1 MMRGLGGI
9 TMVFAAAMVA
19 GACSTNILHGI
30 DERSANEATA
40 ALERAGIGAEKLPD
54 EGAAAGSGAA
64 YTIRVAHGDGTRA
77 VDLLRALGLPHD
89 RRRGFAETYGQPS
102 LIPTPSEERA
112 RYVDALAGEIERTL
126 ESADGVISARVHLVL
141 EETDPLAADAKPRN
155 PARAAVLLKARPGTA
170 PFNEADVQKLVA
182 GSVAGL
188 QATSVSVVVT
198 AAADPTATAGA
209 SLAALGPLRITPGT
223 RPLLLGAL
231 VAGLALLA
239 LLATLLLVTARR
251 IAALERAAA
260 GKTSPPQGA
269 APTPRRAAASRCRRT
284 TSRRSRRRRRERR
297 RAAWPSARP
306 RPLRPRRRPST
317 RRPASSWRRPVSAP
331 P

>member
-1 MMRGLGGI
+1 MMRGWGVLTVI
-9 TMVFAAAMVA
+9 FAAAVA
-19 GACSTNILHGI
+19 AGGCTANILHGV

-54 EGAAAGSGAA
+54 EGTAAGAGGAT
-64 YTIRVAHGDGTRA
+64 YTIRVAHADGTRA

-126 ESADGVISARVHLVL
+126 ESADGVVSARVHLVL
-141 EETDPLAADAKPRN
+141 EENDPLAADAKPRN
-155 PARAAVLLKARPGTA
+155 TARAAVLLKARPGTA
-170 PFNEADVQKLVA
+170 PFSSADVQKLVA

-188 QATSVSVVVT
+188 EPAAVSVVVT
-198 AAADPTATAGA
+198 AAADPSSAAAA

-223 RPLLLGAL
+223 RPLLLAAL

-239 LLATLLLVTARR
+239 LLATLLLLTARR
-251 IAALERAAA
+251 IAALEREA
-260 GKTSPPQGA
+260 GAKASPQG
-269 APTPRRAAASRCRRT
+269 S
-284 TSRRSRRRRRERR
+284 
-297 RAAWPSARP
+297 
-306 RPLRPRRRPST
+306 
-317 RRPASSWRRPVSAP
+317 
-331 P
+331 